1 MISTKGRYALRM
13 MVDLAQHQGEGY
25 ISLKDIAARQD
36 ISKKYLEQIIP
47 ILNRAGLLNA
57 SRGFAGGYQLIK
69 PPKDYTVGEI
79 IRATEG
85 NLAPVTC
92 LERNT
97 NICPRCSE
105 CTTLFVWEGLQ
116 KLENEYLDNITLQ
129 DILDKHEKESGT
141 YYII

>member
-47 ILNRAGLLNA
+47 ILNRAGLLNT

-79 IRATEG
+79 VRATEG
-85 NLAPVTC
+85 NLAPVSC
-92 LERNT
+92 LERSVNT
-97 NICPRCSE
+97 CPRCSE
-105 CTTLFVWEGLQ
+105 CVTLFIWEGLQ
-116 KLENEYLDNITLQ
+116 KLENNYFDSITLQ
-129 DILDKHEKESGT
+129 DILDRHADGSGT
-141 YYII
+141 NYNI

>member
-13 MVDLAQHQGEGY
+13 MVDLAQHQGEGN

-47 ILNRAGLLNA
+47 ILNRAGLLNT
-57 SRGFAGGYQLIK
+57 SRGFAGGYQLNK

-79 IRATEG
+79 IRAAEG
-85 NLAPVTC
+85 ALAPVSC
-92 LERNT
+92 LVRNT
-97 NICPRCSE
+97 NTCPRCSE
-105 CTTLFVWEGLQ
+105 CATLFVWEGLQ

-141 YYII
+141 NYII

>member
-1 MISTKGRYALRM
+1 M
-13 MVDLAQHQGEGY
+13 
-25 ISLKDIAARQD
+25 
-36 ISKKYLEQIIP
+36 
-47 ILNRAGLLNA
+47 
-57 SRGFAGGYQLIK
+57 IK

-97 NICPRCSE
+97 NTCPRCSE

-116 KLENEYLDNITLQ
+116 KLENEYFDSITLQ

-141 YYII
+141 NYII